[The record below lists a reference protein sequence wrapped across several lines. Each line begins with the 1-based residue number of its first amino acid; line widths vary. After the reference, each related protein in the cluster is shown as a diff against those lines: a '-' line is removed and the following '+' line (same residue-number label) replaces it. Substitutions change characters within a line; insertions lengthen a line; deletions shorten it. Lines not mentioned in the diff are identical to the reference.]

1 MTKGWETQML
11 DTIKNAIL
19 YGKDFCEDTAEN
31 IKETVVNA
39 VDCAKLHYRI
49 VAKRNEVNALYAV
62 LGKNLM
68 RGTEE
73 SEAAINAL
81 CEKIT
86 KKEDILN
93 SLLEQ
98 YRIVCGKVICPECGR
113 FMSEKYTYCPYC
125 GKRVSDTVEAPVSD
139 ISEEELTDVRE
150 IDEL

>member
-1 MTKGWETQML
+1 ML

-49 VAKRNEVNALYAV
+49 VSKRNEVNALYAV

-68 RGTEE
+68 KGTEE
-73 SEAAINAL
+73 SEAEINAL

-125 GKRVSDTVEAPVSD
+125 GKRVSDAIEAPVSD
-139 ISEEELTDVRE
+139 ISEEELIDVRE

>member
-1 MTKGWETQML
+1 ML

-49 VAKRNEVNALYAV
+49 VSKRNDVNALYAV

-68 RGTEE
+68 KGTEE
-73 SEAAINAL
+73 SEAEINAL

-125 GKRVSDTVEAPVSD
+125 GKRVSDAIEAPVSD
-139 ISEEELTDVRE
+139 ISEEELIDVRE

>member
-1 MTKGWETQML
+1 ML

-49 VAKRNEVNALYAV
+49 VSKRNEVNALYAV

-68 RGTEE
+68 KGTEE
-73 SEAAINAL
+73 SEAEINAL

-113 FMSEKYTYCPYC
+113 FMSEKYMYCPYC
-125 GKRVSDTVEAPVSD
+125 GKRVSDAIEAPVSD
-139 ISEEELTDVRE
+139 ISEEELIDVRE